1 MVLDYI
7 ERSLDYLFYNCYSLT
22 GPYETLAKA
31 SMACHMMMLIS
42 IILGCSLVNIA
53 MLIMPKKCVVFVAIL
68 LGIGVLFGH
77 AELEKRY
84 EDWKFTQSI
93 IKIFSPTNRIQSL
106 FVVFC
111 YVFLSSVP
119 SLLFFV
125 F

>member
-1 MVLDYI
+1 MFAFFDI
-7 ERSLDYLFYNCYSLT
+7 WFYVSSVCFQGRLYSFR
-22 GPYETLAKA
+22 G
-31 SMACHMMMLIS
+31 
-42 IILGCSLVNIA
+42 
-53 MLIMPKKCVVFVAIL
+53 MLIMPKKCVVLVAIL

-93 IKIFSPTNRIQSL
+93 IKKFSPTNRIQSF